1 MLQSFLLLWLCD
13 NLKFKQVKNPAG
25 QPMTP
30 AGREMVLS
38 FVPEIEN
45 SEAHSSM
52 IKPQLLT
59 AVTSLITYP
68 AIGFPS
74 FPISLLMFIE

>member
-1 MLQSFLLLWLCD
+1 
-13 NLKFKQVKNPAG
+13 
-25 QPMTP
+25 MTP
-30 AGREMVLS
+30 AGREVVLS
-38 FVPEIEN
+38 FVPEIDN

-59 AVTSLITYP
+59 AMPSLITYP
-68 AIGFPS
+68 GISFPS